1 VTSEVLLDIDG
12 AIATI
17 TFSNL
22 SKRNALTLHMR
33 RALVATVNKMHHD
46 PAVRVVVLTG
56 DGDEAFVAGADLSE
70 LAGHT
75 TPAQMLSEAMQLD
88 AELAAAWD
96 RLEKPVVAMIQ
107 GYCIGAGLLLALDA
121 DFRIAAE
128 GSQFA
133 IPAARLGLGLGPT
146 YVEGLAATVGSSWA
160 AEMLFSARRLSA
172 AEALRIGLV
181 NHVVASEELQTF
193 TMALAAE
200 IARNAPLTIAA
211 TKAAIRQLRLEPA
224 QRDRARV
231 EAMAEACIRS
241 TDLTEGQTAFREKR
255 PPRFTGR

>member
-1 VTSEVLLDIDG
+1 VTSEVLLDVDG

-22 SKRNALTLHMR
+22 AKRNALTLHMR
-33 RALVATVNKMHHD
+33 RALVSMVNKVHDD

-70 LAGHT
+70 LAGHA
-75 TPAQMLSEAMQLD
+75 TPAELLREAMQLD

-96 RLEKPVVAMIQ
+96 RLAKPVVAMIQ

-121 DFRIAAE
+121 DFRIAAD

-133 IPAARLGLGLGPT
+133 IPAARLGLGLGAA

-181 NHVVASEELQTF
+181 NHVVPPHDLRPF
-193 TMALAAE
+193 TMALAAD

-224 QRDRARV
+224 QRDHARID
-231 EAMAEACIRS
+231 AMTAACTQS
-241 TDLTEGQTAFREKR
+241 DDLREGQTAFKEKR